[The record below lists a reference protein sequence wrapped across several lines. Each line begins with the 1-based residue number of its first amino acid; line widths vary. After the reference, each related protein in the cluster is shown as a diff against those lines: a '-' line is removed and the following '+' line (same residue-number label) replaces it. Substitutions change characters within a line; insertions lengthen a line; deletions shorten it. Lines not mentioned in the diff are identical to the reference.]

1 MKHAALLYL
10 LMLAT
15 SSEIARADEP
25 LSAVLNE
32 SVIKL
37 PVTVKT
43 IFNQVIT
50 KEMVVTQFKPNGEG
64 PFPIAI
70 LMHGRSYKD
79 RSKPGRE
86 RFLQATK
93 YFVNRGFAVWVP
105 TRLGYGDSG
114 TEPDP
119 EYSGT
124 CSGKNYLAA
133 YEVAATTTLDVMA
146 YAKQQSYVDPGRI
159 VVLGQ
164 SYGGMTAITVAA
176 KNPSGLIAA
185 INFAGGGG
193 GNPETQPNEPC
204 RPDLLKEL
212 FGLYGKTAKVPSLW
226 IYTEND
232 KYFGPVYPKQ
242 WFAEF
247 QKLSS
252 ASQLAEYRAMPAFG
266 DNGHFYFS
274 RGFSTWRPVVD
285 DFLRRQGVAIPH
297 TPGSFQDSG
306 FANINE
312 PASLPVS
319 SAELRERYVKFLELD
334 VPRAFVLDAAGEFG
348 GYAGGMPDALEKA
361 LAICQKRAQKECLA
375 YAVDDKVVWKKNE

>member
-1 MKHAALLYL
+1 MKRYALISVF
-10 LMLAT
+10 MLAA
-15 SSEIARADEP
+15 SSGIARAEEQ
-25 LSAVLNE
+25 LSTALNE

-37 PVTVKT
+37 PTTVSN

-50 KEMVVTQFKPNGEG
+50 KDMVVTQFRPHGEG

-70 LMHGRSYKD
+70 LLHGRSYKD

-105 TRLGYGDSG
+105 TRLGYGESG

-124 CSGKNYLAA
+124 CSGKKYIPA
-133 YEVAATTTLDVMA
+133 YEVAASSTLDVIA
-146 YAKQQSYVDPGRI
+146 YAKQQSYVDPARI

-164 SYGGMTAITVAA
+164 SYGGTTAITLAA

-204 RPDLLKEL
+204 RPDLLKEM

-247 QKLSS
+247 QKQSPV
-252 ASQLAEYRAMPAFG
+252 SQLAEYRAMPAFG
-266 DNGHFYFS
+266 DNGHFF
-274 RGFSTWRPVVD
+274 F
-285 DFLRRQGVAIPH
+285 
-297 TPGSFQDSG
+297 
-306 FANINE
+306 
-312 PASLPVS
+312 
-319 SAELRERYVKFLELD
+319 
-334 VPRAFVLDAAGEFG
+334 
-348 GYAGGMPDALEKA
+348 
-361 LAICQKRAQKECLA
+361 
-375 YAVDDKVVWKKNE
+375 